1 LRSTDT
7 SIFELIRPKY
17 LRFSIDDRTSKDYAD
32 SIFATILFTS
42 ELDMSQKLSLLK
54 IASSSLLIA
63 TTLLTSLRIADISPA
78 TANQRATSIDAAN
91 PNLVSLNVSRAKRPR
106 IAVMDFE
113 FSTIGSDWAP
123 WLQTN
128 IKAVNE
134 ILVNKLVDGGH
145 FAVIERTKLDQV
157 LQEQNLGK
165 TGRLDTSSAAKVGRV
180 LGVQT
185 IIIGSVT
192 EFNIDKQSQGISLP
206 MFGSVGGGKTTA
218 NVKINMRAIDT
229 KTGEIL
235 YTAQGVGSS
244 NHGSNAVQFRGVSFG
259 NDGNNQEA
267 KLLSAAT
274 ADAVEQIAT
283 KINTNPSKVIDT
295 DP

>member
-1 LRSTDT
+1 
-7 SIFELIRPKY
+7 
-17 LRFSIDDRTSKDYAD
+17 
-32 SIFATILFTS
+32 
-42 ELDMSQKLSLLK
+42 MSDKLSLFK

-63 TTLLTSLRIADISPA
+63 TTLITSFRIADVSPA
-78 TANQRATSIDAAN
+78 TASERVIEIDRAN
-91 PNLVSLNVSRAKRPR
+91 PNLFSLNVSRAKRPR

-113 FSTIGSDWAP
+113 YSAIGNEWAP
-123 WLQTN
+123 WLRTN
-128 IKAVNE
+128 VKAVND

-157 LQEQNLGK
+157 IQEQNLGNS
-165 TGRLDTSSAAKVGRV
+165 GRVDTSSAAKIGRV

-192 EFNIDKQSQGISLP
+192 EFNIDKQSQGINLP
-206 MFGSVGGGKTTA
+206 MFGSVGGGKTSA

-235 YTAQGVGSS
+235 YTAQGIGSS
-244 NHGSNAVQFRGVSFG
+244 NHGNTSIQFRGIGVG
-259 NDGNNQEA
+259 NDSSNQEL

-283 KINTNPSKVIDT
+283 KINTNPSKVVDT

>member
-1 LRSTDT
+1 MPD
-7 SIFELIRPKY
+7 
-17 LRFSIDDRTSKDYAD
+17 
-32 SIFATILFTS
+32 
-42 ELDMSQKLSLLK
+42 KLSLFK

-63 TTLLTSLRIADISPA
+63 TTLITSLRIANISPA
-78 TANQRATSIDAAN
+78 TASERASEIERAN
-91 PNLVSLNVSRAKRPR
+91 PNLVSLNVSRSKRPR

-113 FSTIGSDWAP
+113 FSSIGSDWAP

-145 FAVIERTKLDQV
+145 FAVIERTKLDQII
-157 LQEQNLGK
+157 QEQNLGK
-165 TGRLDTSSAAKVGRV
+165 TGRLDTSSAAKIGRV

-192 EFNIDKQSQGISLP
+192 EFNIDRQSQGINLP

-229 KTGEIL
+229 KTAEIL

-244 NHGSNAVQFRGVSFG
+244 NHGSNAVQFRGASFG

-274 ADAVEQIAT
+274 ADAVEQIAL

>member
-1 LRSTDT
+1 MLVAYFQLFILVQ
-7 SIFELIRPKY
+7 SIM
-17 LRFSIDDRTSKDYAD
+17 
-32 SIFATILFTS
+32 
-42 ELDMSQKLSLLK
+42 LDKFPLLK
-54 IASSSLLIA
+54 LVPTSLLIT
-63 TTLLTSLRIADISPA
+63 TTLLTSFRIADISPA
-78 TANQRATSIDAAN
+78 TASEKAIQIDKVN
-91 PNLVSLNVSRAKRPR
+91 PNLVSLDVSRSKRPR

-113 FSTIGSDWAP
+113 FSSIGNEWAP

-128 IKAVNE
+128 VKAVNE

-145 FAVIERTKLDQV
+145 FAVIERTKLDQI
-157 LQEQNLGK
+157 LQEQNLGT
-165 TGRLDTSSAAKVGRV
+165 TGRIDTSSAAKIGRV

-192 EFNIDKQSQGISLP
+192 EFNIDRQSQGVNIP

-235 YTAQGVGSS
+235 YTAQGIGSS
-244 NHGSNAVQFRGVSFG
+244 NHGSNSIQFRGFSM
-259 NDGNNQEA
+259 GNNGSNQEL

-283 KINTNPSKVIDT
+283 KINTNPSKVVDT

>member
-1 LRSTDT
+1 MPD
-7 SIFELIRPKY
+7 
-17 LRFSIDDRTSKDYAD
+17 
-32 SIFATILFTS
+32 
-42 ELDMSQKLSLLK
+42 KLSLFK
-54 IASSSLLIA
+54 IASSSLLIT
-63 TTLLTSLRIADISPA
+63 TTLLTSFRIADISPA
-78 TANQRATSIDAAN
+78 IASEKAIEIAGSN
-91 PNLVSLNVSRAKRPR
+91 PNLVSFNISRAKRPR

-113 FSTIGSDWAP
+113 FSSIGNEWAP

-128 IKAVNE
+128 VKAVNE

-157 LQEQNLGK
+157 IQEQNLGQ
-165 TGRLDTSSAAKVGRV
+165 TGRIDTSSAAKIGRV

-192 EFNIDKQSQGISLP
+192 EFNIDKQSSGINLP

-218 NVKINMRAIDT
+218 NVKINMRAIDA

-235 YTAQGVGSS
+235 YTAQGIGSS
-244 NHGSNAVQFRGVSFG
+244 NHGSNNIEFRGFSM
-259 NDGNNQEA
+259 GNNGSNQEL

-274 ADAVEQIAT
+274 ADAVEQIAM
-283 KINTNPSKVIDT
+283 KINTNPSKVVDT

>member
-1 LRSTDT
+1 M
-7 SIFELIRPKY
+7 
-17 LRFSIDDRTSKDYAD
+17 FS
-32 SIFATILFTS
+32 
-42 ELDMSQKLSLLK
+42 KLSPFK
-54 IASSSLLIA
+54 IASSLLIA
-63 TTLLTSLRIADISPA
+63 TTLLTGLRIADIDPAMANEPA
-78 TANQRATSIDAAN
+78 TRITVAN
-91 PNLVSLNVSRAKRPR
+91 PNLVSLNVSKKAKRPR

-113 FSTIGSDWAP
+113 YGTIASDWSP
-123 WLQTN
+123 WLKTN
-128 IKAVNE
+128 IRAVNE

-145 FAVIERTKLDQV
+145 FSVIERTKLDQII
-157 LQEQNLGK
+157 QEQDLGK
-165 TGRLDTSSAAKVGRV
+165 TGRLDTSSAAKIGRV

-206 MFGSVGGGKTTA
+206 MFGSIGGGKTTA

-235 YTAQGVGSS
+235 YTAQGIGSS
-244 NHGSNAVQFRGVSFG
+244 NHASNAVQFRGVSFG
-259 NDGNNQEA
+259 NDGNNQES

-283 KINTNPSKVIDT
+283 KINTNPSKVVDT

>member
-42 ELDMSQKLSLLK
+42 ELVMSQKFSLLK

>member
-1 LRSTDT
+1 MS
-7 SIFELIRPKY
+7 KK
-17 LRFSIDDRTSKDYAD
+17 FSV
-32 SIFATILFTS
+32 
-42 ELDMSQKLSLLK
+42 LK

-63 TTLLTSLRIADISPA
+63 TTLLTSLRITDVSPA
-78 TANQRATSIDAAN
+78 TANEPTTRVNAAN
-91 PNLVSLNVSRAKRPR
+91 PNLVSLNVSKKAKRPR

-113 FSTIGSDWAP
+113 FSSIGNEWAP

-128 IKAVNE
+128 VKAVNE

-145 FAVIERTKLDQV
+145 FAVIERTKLDQII
-157 LQEQNLGK
+157 QEQNLGQ
-165 TGRLDTSSAAKVGRV
+165 TGRLDTSSAAKIGRV

-192 EFNIDKQSQGISLP
+192 EFNIDKQSQGINLP
-206 MFGSVGGGKTTA
+206 MFGSIGGGKTTA

-244 NHGSNAVQFRGVSFG
+244 NHGNNSIEFRGLSM
-259 NDGNNQEA
+259 GNNSSNQEL

>member
-1 LRSTDT
+1 L
-7 SIFELIRPKY
+7 IFELIRPKY
-17 LRFSIDDRTSKDYAD
+17 LRFSIDDRTPKDYAG

-42 ELDMSQKLSLLK
+42 KLVMSQKFSLLK

-63 TTLLTSLRIADISPA
+63 TTLLTSLRIADVSPA
-78 TANQRATSIDAAN
+78 TANERATSIDAAN
-91 PNLVSLNVSRAKRPR
+91 PNLVSLNVSKKAKRPR

-113 FSTIGSDWAP
+113 YGTIGSDWAP

-165 TGRLDTSSAAKVGRV
+165 TGRIDTSSAAKVGRV

-283 KINTNPSKVIDT
+283 KINTNPSKVVDT

>member
-1 LRSTDT
+1 MSN
-7 SIFELIRPKY
+7 K
-17 LRFSIDDRTSKDYAD
+17 FSV
-32 SIFATILFTS
+32 
-42 ELDMSQKLSLLK
+42 LK

-63 TTLLTSLRIADISPA
+63 TTLLTSLRITDVSPA
-78 TANQRATSIDAAN
+78 TANEPATLIPAAN
-91 PNLVSLNVSRAKRPR
+91 PNLVSLNVSRTKRPR

-113 FSTIGSDWAP
+113 FSSIGNEWAP
-123 WLQTN
+123 WLRTN
-128 IKAVNE
+128 VKAVNE

-145 FAVIERTKLDQV
+145 FAVIERTKLDQII
-157 LQEQNLGK
+157 QEQDLGK
-165 TGRLDTSSAAKVGRV
+165 TGRLDTSSAAKIGRV

-244 NHGSNAVQFRGVSFG
+244 NHGNNSIEFRGLSM
-259 NDGNNQEA
+259 GNNSSNQEL